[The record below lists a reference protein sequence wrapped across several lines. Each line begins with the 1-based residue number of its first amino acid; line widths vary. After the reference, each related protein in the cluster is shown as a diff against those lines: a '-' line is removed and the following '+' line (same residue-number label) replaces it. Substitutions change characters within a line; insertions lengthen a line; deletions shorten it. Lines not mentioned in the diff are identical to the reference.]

1 MSRMAEGVSD
11 FADFLPGLLE
21 IQQRPPSPAGRILL
35 WSLLGLLLSAFG
47 WACLGSVDIIA
58 SARGRVVTSGREQ
71 LVQPLVDG
79 VIRAI
84 RVREGERVQA
94 GQLLVEL
101 DPTAGQAELEQ
112 RRTALVQAEADIRRL
127 QGVLERIGKT
137 GLAPSSPG
145 DPAGT
150 GETAL
155 EESQV
160 ATARSRLQM
169 LDREVESHR
178 AALAAA
184 RGEVEKYASLL
195 PLQQRRSSRL
205 RSLVER
211 HLHPEVQWL
220 EVEEAVV
227 RTRHELG
234 VQRARLRQAEAEIR
248 RLTAERANVLAA
260 LRSDLLGQLEEAR
273 QRHRQLQQEIEKAR
287 WRLRQTRLTAPVSGV
302 VQDLA
307 VHTVGGVV
315 RPAQVLMRIVA
326 DEQPREIEAWLLNR
340 DIGFVHPGQGVEVK
354 VDAFPFTR
362 YGVLD
367 GRVKR
372 LAADARREADSGW
385 VYRAAISLQRDW
397 LPVEGRRVRLSPGMA
412 VTVEIRTGERRII
425 DFLLSPLLRL
435 RQESLR
441 ER

>member
-1 MSRMAEGVSD
+1 
-11 FADFLPGLLE
+11 
-21 IQQRPPSPAGRILL
+21 
-35 WSLLGLLLSAFG
+35 
-47 WACLGSVDIIA
+47 
-58 SARGRVVTSGREQ
+58 
-71 LVQPLVDG
+71 
-79 VIRAI
+79 
-84 RVREGERVQA
+84 VQA

-127 QGVLERIGKT
+127 QSVLERIGKT

-145 DPAGT
+145 EPAGT
-150 GETAL
+150 WETAL

-169 LDREVESHR
+169 LDREVESYR

-184 RGEVEKYASLL
+184 HGEVEKYASLL

-273 QRHRQLQQEIEKAR
+273 QRHRQLQQELEKAR
-287 WRLRQTRLTAPVSGV
+287 WRLRQTRLPAPVSGV

-385 VYRAAISLQRDW
+385 VYRAAISLRQDW

-425 DFLLSPLLRL
+425 EFLLSPLLRL